1 MNYYNIKQWRW
12 VRMKWIKR
20 KSCTNTWNC
29 PKQVQVLGLKC
40 CWDLCSLIPHDRIH
54 RMWKMLEKIIKKS
67 NKTQSCSWCNKTFFS
82 RKKFNNPQM
91 VQHVENVKNFERR
104 DETYNMH
111 RMQEMNVLGKIIYRI
126 CAITCQKSEQEVAVY
141 ARKISYR
148 KWNSS
153 NIKCITICLTLTI
166 RAFQNP

>member
-1 MNYYNIKQWRW
+1 MHVENSEFKNIMNYYNIKQWRR

-82 RKKFNNPQM
+82 GKKTECREKWSNIIPASD
-91 VQHVENVKNFERR
+91 VKMRWIVKVILRNSKMQFMWRR
-104 DETYNMH
+104 LNLECHNMH
-111 RMQEMNVLGKIIYRI
+111 RMSKRFLTW
-126 CAITCQKSEQEVAVY
+126 ITPYAGTCSE
-141 ARKISYR
+141 
-148 KWNSS
+148 
-153 NIKCITICLTLTI
+153 C
-166 RAFQNP
+166 